1 MDYCLLAEKLVD
13 LRMLMH
19 LTPAVRKLSVLEQ
32 GTFLAL
38 QCLSDHQD
46 AVHPKELSR
55 EMAISSARVAALL
68 NHMEREEMIV
78 RTADPNDSRQ
88 IMVSLTPEGKRLI
101 QTKRKEVVDL
111 MANALKGL
119 EPEEAETYFR
129 IQRKLLRN
137 FMHQT

>member
-1 MDYCLLAEKLVD
+1 
-13 LRMLMH
+13 
-19 LTPAVRKLSVLEQ
+19 
-32 GTFLAL
+32 
-38 QCLSDHQD
+38 
-46 AVHPKELSR
+46 
-55 EMAISSARVAALL
+55 
-68 NHMEREEMIV
+68 MIV